1 MPSHSAGVRPRHR
14 PLDLGARIPA
24 TEIRADESDESDV
37 GTYDFQSIPL
47 KSLIVGRPVYM
58 DLYLPFPIA
67 KSNQVSMTRIIE
79 ASEVF
84 SSGHRQVVEK
94 HGLSNV
100 YLPVEHLP
108 QYLDYVKEVT
118 EEVIDDPEVS
128 TKVKAEIVYD
138 NAAQIVREAMTEPRL
153 GHNIEVGQHYVK
165 TVVRFVTE
173 MPEAIECLAQMMV
186 IDYSV
191 YTHSVNVCLLTAAF
205 AHFLGLTPDK
215 VNDIGLGG
223 LLHDVGKNRI
233 PETIL
238 KKPTGLDREEWEVI
252 KNHPASGFRLL
263 RNSVQLAP
271 DTLRMIYQHHENFDG
286 TGYPR
291 GLKQEQIS
299 TASRMIRLIDAYDAI
314 TAERCYKAAVPPFKA
329 IQVMLREMAGQIWS
343 PLFEPF
349 IVFLGQIAGGE
360 FKTRRITAGDSVV
373 RLVGYG
379 RERGI
384 IRVRPAFG
392 KSDLVRPGPIT
403 GSTGSRIRLR
413 AGG

>member
-1 MPSHSAGVRPRHR
+1 MPGHSGGPRPYHR
-14 PLDLGARIPA
+14 PLDLGPRIPA
-24 TEIRADESDESDV
+24 TEIRADESDV

-47 KSLIVGRPVYM
+47 KSLVVGRPVYM
-58 DLYLPFPIA
+58 DLYLPVPVA
-67 KSNQVSMTRIIE
+67 RSNQVSMTRIIE
-79 ASEVF
+79 AFEVF
-84 SSGHRQVVEK
+84 SSGHRQVARK
-94 HGLSNV
+94 HGLSHV

-108 QYLDYVKEVT
+108 QYLTYVKEVT
-118 EEVIDDPEVS
+118 EEVVDDPEVS

-138 NAAQIVREAMTEPRL
+138 NATQIVREAMAEPRL
-153 GHNIEVGQHYVK
+153 GHNIEVGQQYVK

-173 MPEAIECLAQMMV
+173 MPEAIECLTQMMV

-205 AHFLGLTPDK
+205 AHFLGLPSDK
-215 VNDIGLGG
+215 VNDIGMGG

-233 PETIL
+233 PENIL
-238 KKPTGLDREEWEVI
+238 KKTAGLDREEWEII
-252 KNHPASGFRLL
+252 KSHPASGFRLL

-291 GLKQEQIS
+291 GLRQEQIS

-329 IQVMLREMAGQIWS
+329 IKVMLREMAGRIWS

-349 IVFLGQIAGGE
+349 IVFLGQIAGGD
-360 FKTRRITAGDSVV
+360 FKSRRITAGEGVI

-384 IRVRPAFG
+384 VHLRPAG
-392 KSDLVRPGPIT
+392 ERSQPVLPGPIPGPT
-403 GSTGSRIRLR
+403 GHRSRLQ